1 MSSELA
7 LILFITN
14 VSMFLLV
21 QYLQEKKMNIETKL
35 IKCKMELDKI
45 ALRDPI
51 TVQQVS
57 IRKLWERVRSI
68 LVRRYKRL
76 EDQEKK
82 MFEINLS
89 DTKNQD
95 IKDLTQPLQFNSEKE
110 LLEIIDKSFD
120 RFSFNGDGKWQSIG
134 NEDRKKMKLSKRA
147 VQDYYQYRRIALA
160 LKELIETKQEK
171 KMTKTIWEVIE
182 EHSIEEKTAE

>member
-7 LILFITN
+7 LILFIMN

-21 QYLQEKKMNIETKL
+21 QYLQEKKMKYKITYPIQTANAISYKDLKDIIKSLKETNRNLPLKIKLEKYKKNHQGASDEEIITYLKQEKKMNIETKL
-35 IKCKMELDKI
+35 IKCKTELDKI

-82 MFEINLS
+82 MKKYES
-89 DTKNQD
+89 K
-95 IKDLTQPLQFNSEKE
+95 EK
-110 LLEIIDKSFD
+110 LLE
-120 RFSFNGDGKWQSIG
+120 
-134 NEDRKKMKLSKRA
+134 E
-147 VQDYYQYRRIALA
+147 
-160 LKELIETKQEK
+160 LKNINHNYLQ
-171 KMTKTIWEVIE
+171 VYV
-182 EHSIEEKTAE
+182 